1 MYIVRMSRK
10 LEHILNTVDAHLDLP
25 GGHRTVIQVSR
36 EHSFHEEHD
45 IALCIWGIHS
55 PTHFFISFNSFYGE
69 WIFVWQIYIHT
80 ENKAVM
86 PT

>member
-25 GGHRTVIQVSR
+25 GGHRTVIQVSK

-45 IALCIWGIHS
+45 IALCI
-55 PTHFFISFNSFYGE
+55 
-69 WIFVWQIYIHT
+69 
-80 ENKAVM
+80 
-86 PT
+86 